1 MRTFEASLR
10 SSSFWLAV
18 ALPPVGFWAVVQ
30 LIAAQAGDEP
40 MRLAWL
46 VTIVGLANAL
56 PVAALAWMLCSV
68 AAYTVEPGRLIAH
81 SVVRDRPV
89 RLEALVEE
97 PRYAN
102 GVITLRLRR
111 RTLRLRVK
119 EPERCLA
126 VLRETLQE
134 QPPGRVVRG

>member
-1 MRTFEASLR
+1 MRTFEASIR

-30 LIAAQAGDEP
+30 VIAAQAGDEP
-40 MRLAWL
+40 LRLAWL

-56 PVAALAWMLCSV
+56 PLAALAWMLCSV
-68 AAYTVEPGRLIAH
+68 AAYTVEPGRVIEH

-89 RLEALVEE
+89 RLDALVDE
-97 PRYAN
+97 PRCAD
-102 GVITLRLRR
+102 GVITLRLPR
-111 RTLRLRVK
+111 RTLRLRVT

-126 VLRETLQE
+126 VLREGLRE
-134 QPPGRVVRG
+134 KLPGHVMRR